1 MGRGGI
7 RVPFPPFLSLLL
19 SKKRGRGTNAAF
31 HLGAAHAKVCLQERV
46 RACERRENIKRE
58 SSGRKIEQKVG
69 ISVAEKRAE
78 RASAG
83 PRVCVRT
90 FAGRFFRFCFSRLR
104 NSAYSAAAG
113 KKLVRV
119 YVCVCECVREEGAC
133 VSVRSDFYRYG
144 HRKRATSSDLPRD
157 LFFASFCSTRYE
169 VARATARGG

>member
-1 MGRGGI
+1 M
-7 RVPFPPFLSLLL
+7 PFPPFLSLLL

-104 NSAYSAAAG
+104 NSAYSGSGRQKASTRICVG
-113 KKLVRV
+113 
-119 YVCVCECVREEGAC
+119 VCVCVREEGAC

-144 HRKRATSSDLPRD
+144 HRKRATSPDLPRD